1 MSENQK
7 IEELFK
13 QLVCEVLELRGL
25 QSANATI
32 LHSLL
37 SIVCENAPA
46 LIEPIKEK
54 ITDVADLQLK
64 MNEVTSTISIAAFE
78 KEIKRA
84 LVQFD
89 LMKESSQYSYTF
101 IDVKD
106 KK

>member
-1 MSENQK
+1 MSDNQNN
-7 IEELFK
+7 EELIQ
-13 QLVCEVLELRGL
+13 QLVYGVLELQGL
-25 QSANATI
+25 QSASSTI

-54 ITDVADLQLK
+54 ITDIADLKLK
-64 MNEVTSTISIAAFE
+64 MNEVTSNISITSFE

-84 LVQFD
+84 ILQFD
-89 LMKESSQYSYTF
+89 LIKESAQYSYTF

>member
-1 MSENQK
+1 MSENQNND
-7 IEELFK
+7 ELIQ
-13 QLVCEVLELRGL
+13 QLVYGVLELQGL

-54 ITDVADLQLK
+54 ITDVADLKLK
-64 MNEVTSTISIAAFE
+64 MNEVTSSISITAFE
-78 KEIKRA
+78 NEIKRA
-84 LVQFD
+84 ILQFD
-89 LMKESSQYSYTF
+89 LIKESSQYSYTF